1 MSSRAQRRAAQEAR
15 RLEAIEREQ
24 GLTPASSSASS
35 SSGGSTASPRAPS
48 SSAKAPSSS
57 APRSRS
63 PGPTPAP
70 PSSRRSGSTSAKS
83 KQQRFRWGNDE
94 SIQMTA
100 FVMKHGQRCFGMLG
114 ADEWEHVAS
123 ELRLWLR
130 RKERHEKAIRVDGG
144 RCQSHWN
151 DLTAYKQNKSRTSG
165 DPQKPKHLQYA
176 HQVDEYM
183 HKIMSTKAYEEQEA
197 AGAPQNDPRSPLV
210 ATAVPGVALPRLLK
224 LRG

>member
-48 SSAKAPSSS
+48 SSSSAPSSS

-63 PGPTPAP
+63 PGSTPAP
-70 PSSRRSGSTSAKS
+70 PSSRPSGSTSAKS

-100 FVMKHGQRCFGMLG
+100 YVMKYGQRCFGMLG
-114 ADEWEHVAS
+114 ADEWEQ
-123 ELRLWLR
+123 
-130 RKERHEKAIRVDGG
+130 G
-144 RCQSHWN
+144 
-151 DLTAYKQNKSRTSG
+151 
-165 DPQKPKHLQYA
+165 
-176 HQVDEYM
+176 
-183 HKIMSTKAYEEQEA
+183 
-197 AGAPQNDPRSPLV
+197 
-210 ATAVPGVALPRLLK
+210 
-224 LRG
+224 